1 MRRLLIVLCAL
12 VMSYAAMA
20 QGVVVTSTGER
31 ITLPNGCKQA
41 IVVVGTTGANCK
53 VYKMTAEG
61 TSRLEWRYEL
71 IEGVTGYAGIA
82 AKDRKRE
89 GDGKTPQGLYALNR
103 GLYYV
108 NDFTTKFPMEQYYER
123 YIWDENPYSATY
135 NSLLR
140 NPAPGTKGDRLWE
153 HRNLQYRYIVVVEYN
168 TSPAVPGKGS
178 AIFIHA
184 WRARGKGTAG
194 CVGVSEQNMK
204 RIVEWLDPD
213 QKPHIL
219 ILPKGVTVN
228 YMLYNN

>member
-140 NPAPGTKGDRLWE
+140 NPAPGTKGDKLRS
-153 HRNLQYRYIVVVEYN
+153 IA
-168 TSPAVPGKGS
+168 TCSI
-178 AIFIHA
+178 AISLLLSTTPRQLC
-184 WRARGKGTAG
+184 RAR
-194 CVGVSEQNMK
+194 VVPYLS
-204 RIVEWLDPD
+204 
-213 QKPHIL
+213 
-219 ILPKGVTVN
+219 
-228 YMLYNN
+228 MLGELVARAQRAAWECRSRT

>member
-135 NSLLR
+135 NTLLR
-140 NPAPGTKGDRLWE
+140 NPAPGTKGDKLWE

-168 TSPAVPGKGS
+168 TDPVVKGAGS

-184 WRARGKGTAG
+184 WRSEGKPTAG
-194 CVGVSEQNMK
+194 CVGMAEEDVRRLIE
-204 RIVEWLDPD
+204 RLDP
-213 QKPHIL
+213 KLNPHIV
-219 ILPKGVTVN
+219 ILGKQTT
-228 YMLYNN
+228 